1 MADNF
6 LEKRQEAYR
15 AQAAKGLSKKVNTVI
30 KLAEKSAA
38 LSFDSLYRVR
48 IDQLEKI
55 VQASLAVDSLST
67 RCLILSQNEV
77 QRLVEVC
84 NISIQ
89 LGTVGILL
97 GVSGAADTASL
108 ISIGRVFQMMLLQ
121 AAEIGLSVSYTQNF
135 DASSVV
141 DALSLSFEPVML
153 LAVGRAVK

>member
-38 LSFDSLYRVR
+38 LSFDGLYRVR
-48 IDQLEKI
+48 TDQLEKI
-55 VQASLAVDSLST
+55 VQAALAVDSLST
-67 RCLILSQNEV
+67 RCFILSQNEQ

-89 LGTVGILL
+89 QGTEGILL

-135 DASSVV
+135 DAASVV